1 MKLVPTLEVIDTIDI
16 GLTGVTQSVLSLKKV
31 VNKKLKA
38 DKKAIIAADLAA
50 FKANDAEKKLDA
62 EKLMEAKKP
71 ESQIGAGAAN
81 KKLGSGGGP
90 FQRLMKA
97 LGAIIADLY

>member
-50 FKANDAEKKLDA
+50 FRANDAEKKVDA

-71 ESQIGAGAAN
+71 VSYTH
-81 KKLGSGGGP
+81 LTLP
-90 FQRLMKA
+90 TTP
-97 LGAIIADLY
+97 YV

>member
-50 FKANDAEKKLDA
+50 FKANDAEKKA
-62 EKLMEAKKP
+62 
-71 ESQIGAGAAN
+71 
-81 KKLGSGGGP
+81 
-90 FQRLMKA
+90 
-97 LGAIIADLY
+97 

>member
-1 MKLVPTLEVIDTIDI
+1 MKLIPTLDVIDTIDI

-50 FKANDAEKKLDA
+50 FRANDAEKKVDA
-62 EKLMEAKKP
+62 EKLQDDQSAGT
-71 ESQIGAGAAN
+71 GAGSRVQKRA
-81 KKLGSGGGP
+81 
-90 FQRLMKA
+90 QRCMDA
-97 LGAIIADLY
+97 VSACV